1 MVQVLQIELF
11 EQDIPAVVAM
21 VLARCQTAAKQNL
34 LISATGA
41 HGLVTAHQDGQ
52 FSHILQSF
60 FLNLPD
66 GMPAVWVGRLKGAR
80 AMQRCYGPDF
90 FAQVMLASR
99 ALPIKHFFCGGKEGV
114 AEALRVICQTR
125 FGNLNV
131 VGVYSPLFE
140 NSAMLSY
147 KC

>member
-66 GMPAVWVGRLKGAR
+66 GMPGVWVGRLKGAR